1 MSTEF
6 TPEKLDS
13 MQQALEQNMVE
24 MLNGLTNPR
33 ADANGMGLLLWTHL
47 QTIPEKQI
55 FNEYGSRLNGYKTEI
70 IKRHG
75 EAAGE
80 YYDEVIEGA
89 LNKLPFGGHSG
100 SSAHYTFNQVLL
112 TVQAYREKF
121 GAEYP
126 IGKTWQVTRD
136 ENGFKLF

>member
-1 MSTEF
+1 MTTEF

-13 MQQALEQNMVE
+13 MQQNMVD

-47 QTIPEKQI
+47 QSIPEKQI
-55 FNEYGSRLNGYKTEI
+55 YNEYGSRLDGYKKEI

-75 EAAGE
+75 EPAGD

-112 TVQAYREKF
+112 TVQGYREKF
-121 GAEYP
+121 GADYP
-126 IGKTWQVTRD
+126 VGKTWQVTRD
-136 ENGFKLF
+136 AEGFKLV